1 MISESKE
8 THKAKSTGT
17 ETQEKAKSKK

>member
-17 ETQEKAKSKK
+17 ETQEKAKGKK